1 MKLIE
6 NKSDYFQRFQ
16 NLTIN
21 RMAPGVVIEKDS
33 LTYWRV
39 RILFAI
45 VLSGMLIGLFILAPS
60 VVLAI
65 KEKLWGLLLFDV
77 LAWPIGIS
85 ILFSRRLRYKIRAA
99 LALIFFYT
107 LGLVIIISVGPLSG
121 GPIWLFA
128 FAVLVGVLLGSKAAI
143 MALTINAITL
153 TITIWLISAGIFG
166 HTFPFFNTM
175 EAMITA
181 GVNFMFLN
189 TIAALSV
196 AVLVKGLIST
206 HLKEKT
212 LYSTLQKESLHLIEA
227 KKKLEHEV
235 EERLHTEEVLRES
248 EEKEKLRNQIA
259 DIFLTKTDEEMY
271 GEVLSFVLD
280 IMKSK
285 FGVFGYIDENGALV
299 CPTMTKDIWD
309 KCQMADKDI
318 IFPEDTWGDSI
329 WGKGLRIRKSA
340 YSNKPFKVPQGHVPI
355 DRCLTAPLVFQDRSI
370 GLLTVANKTEDYV
383 DSDKEVLETVA
394 EYVAPVLHAMLE
406 RKQAEKELQES
417 KEKLVRSKKMESL
430 GLMAGGI
437 AHDLNNILSG
447 IVSYPD
453 LLLMDLSKDSPIRKP
468 VEIIKESG
476 QRAADVVSDLL
487 TVARGVA
494 TGKEVMSLN
503 TLVEE
508 YLNSAEYLK
517 LNKMH
522 PSFTMETKLDSDLL
536 NIHCSPTHIKKILM
550 NLVANASDA
559 IEDSGTITISTTNK
573 YLDEPLKG
581 YEDVRTGEYALF
593 TISDDGSGISSKD
606 LERIFEPFYTKKIM
620 GRSGTGLGLA
630 VVWNTVQDHD
640 GYINVKSGDKGTIFE
655 LYFPVTRDE
664 VSVTN
669 DDVLFEDYIGHGEK
683 ILVVDDENR
692 QREIASELLT
702 KLGYSAEA
710 VSSGVEAVEYLKN
723 NSVDLIVLD
732 MIMPKGMNGR
742 ETYGEIIKI
751 HPDQK
756 AIIASGFAETADVKA
771 AQKLGAGKYIKKPYT
786 MEKIGIAVKEELEKC

>member
-1 MKLIE
+1 MKPIE
-6 NKSDYFQRFQ
+6 KISGYFQRFQ
-16 NLTIN
+16 ILAMN
-21 RMAPGVVIEKDS
+21 RMTPGVVIEKDS

-45 VLSGMLIGLFILAPS
+45 ILTGLLIGIFVFVPVNVML
-60 VVLAI
+60 I
-65 KEKLWGLLLFDV
+65 KEKMWGLLSFDWFV
-77 LAWPIGIS
+77 WLMGIY
-85 ILFSRRLRYKIRAA
+85 LLLSRRLRYEVRAA
-99 LALIFFYT
+99 IALLMVYG
-107 LGLVIIISVGPLSG
+107 LGLAILINVGPLSG
-121 GPIWLFA
+121 GPAWLFA
-128 FAVLVGVLLGSKAAI
+128 FAVLVGVLLGAKAA
-143 MALTINAITL
+143 MVGLAINAITL
-153 TITIWLISAGIFG
+153 TIICWLISAGFFG
-166 HTFPFFNTM
+166 QTFPFFYTM
-175 EAMITA
+175 EAMIVA
-181 GVNFMFLN
+181 GANFMLLN
-189 TIAALSV
+189 AIAAISV

-235 EERLHTEEVLRES
+235 EERLNAEKVLRAS

-285 FGVFGYIDENGALV
+285 FGVFGYIDEEGALV
-299 CPTMTKDIWD
+299 CPSMTRDIWD
-309 KCQMADKDI
+309 QCQMADKDI
-318 IFPEDTWGDSI
+318 IFPENTWGDTI
-329 WGKGLRIRKSA
+329 WGKGLRTGKTA
-340 YSNKPFKVPQGHVPI
+340 YANKRFKVPKGHIPI
-355 DRCLTAPLVFQDRSI
+355 DRCLTVPLVFKDRSI

-383 DSDKEVLETVA
+383 ESDIKVLEAVA
-394 EYVAPVLHAMLE
+394 EYVAPVLHAILE
-406 RKQAEKELQES
+406 RKQTEKELQES

-453 LLLMDLSKDSPIRKP
+453 LLLMDLPKDSPIRKP
-468 VEIIKESG
+468 VEIMKESG

-508 YLNSAEYLK
+508 YMNSAEHLK
-517 LNKMH
+517 LNKIRQ
-522 PSFTMETKLDSDLL
+522 SIYIETKLDSDLL
-536 NIHCSPTHIKKILM
+536 NIHCSPIHIKKILM
-550 NLVANASDA
+550 NLVANAYDA

-573 YLDEPLKG
+573 YLDQHLKG
-581 YEDVRTGEYALF
+581 YEDIRTGEYAML
-593 TISDDGSGISSKD
+593 TISDDGSGISLKD
-606 LERIFEPFYTKKIM
+606 LDRIFEPFYTKKVM

-640 GYINVKSGDKGTIFE
+640 GYINVESSEKGTVFE
-655 LYFPVTRDE
+655 LYFPITRNEVKVTK
-664 VSVTN
+664 
-669 DDVLFEDYIGHGEK
+669 EDIQLEGYFGNGEK
-683 ILVVDDENR
+683 ILVVDDEER
-692 QREIASELLT
+692 QREISCGLLT

-710 VSSGVEAVEYLKN
+710 VSSGAEAVEYLKK

-732 MIMPKGMNGR
+732 MIMPKGMSGR
-742 ETYGEIIKI
+742 ETYKEIIKI

-756 AIIASGFAETADVKA
+756 AIIASGFAETEDVKA
-771 AQKLGAGKYIKKPYT
+771 AQKLGVGKYIKKPYT
-786 MEKIGIAVKEELEKC
+786 MKKIGIVVKEELEK